1 MQTIKLPQQV
11 NYPSLPTLIR
21 FNGLNNM
28 RPFAP
33 DSFQI
38 LPGPGKEQPFDGST
52 PWNTETLKFD
62 TALKRLAM
70 EGQIHDS
77 LYCSLREVK
86 TEAVANELPNAQEHT
101 KKKME
106 AFQISVV

>member
-1 MQTIKLPQQV
+1 MQTIKLPLQGH
-11 NYPSLPTLIR
+11 YPSLSLLIR
-21 FNGLNNM
+21 FNGLNDM

-86 TEAVANELPNAQEHT
+86 EEARPRVAEMGL
-101 KKKME
+101 
-106 AFQISVV
+106 